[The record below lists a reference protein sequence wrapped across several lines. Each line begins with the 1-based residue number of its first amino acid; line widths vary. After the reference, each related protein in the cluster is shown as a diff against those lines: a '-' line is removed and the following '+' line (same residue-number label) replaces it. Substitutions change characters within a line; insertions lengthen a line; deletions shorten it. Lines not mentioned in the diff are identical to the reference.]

1 MDEHVRLR
9 TRMYGRSLPASSARM
24 YGRSLPASSALIQ
37 VTATSP
43 SLRTQNVT
51 VRAR

>member
-9 TRMYGRSLPASSARM
+9 TRM